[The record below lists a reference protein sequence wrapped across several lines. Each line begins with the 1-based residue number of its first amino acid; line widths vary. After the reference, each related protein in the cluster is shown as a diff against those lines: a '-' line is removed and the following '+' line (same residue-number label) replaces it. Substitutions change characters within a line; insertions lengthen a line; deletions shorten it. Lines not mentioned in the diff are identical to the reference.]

1 MNKNKVTKILVLLLI
16 LGLIIIQACRVGA
29 MSIGDIIGDNDTS
42 LNALLGNETN
52 TGNDLFNGANTATNT
67 GNTVTNTTNLIS
79 NSTTNTNT
87 NKTLPKTGTNENIII
102 GLMVICTIAGIYAF
116 KKVKD
121 YNM

>member
-29 MSIGDIIGDNDTS
+29 MSIGDIIGDDNTS

-52 TGNDLFNGANTATNT
+52 TGSDLFNDANTATNT
-67 GNTVTNTTNLIS
+67 SNTATNTTNLIS
-79 NSTTNTNT
+79 NSTTNT

-102 GLMVICTIAGIYAF
+102 GLMVICTIAGVYAF